1 MKKIFLSLA
10 ILVIATAS
18 FAQKTVL
25 ASYGDTLSGA
35 STKYYAVPAF
45 SDLQY
50 GSFQVYFDHLT
61 GSTDSTY
68 VSFQGSIDGV
78 NWITLAPTTYANTV
92 TVGAVAPTDFTPCRF
107 YTTDAGMIWTITN
120 SLKLPFYRL
129 AVQHWVTGTASIKA
143 WFYKKK

>member
-1 MKKIFLSLA
+1 MKKILVLSA
-10 ILVIATAS
+10 ILLIASTT
-18 FAQKTVL
+18 FAQKSVL

-35 STKYYAVPAF
+35 STKYYPAPAF

-50 GSFQVYFDHLT
+50 GSFQVWFDHLT
-61 GSTDSTY
+61 GSLDSTY

-78 NWITLAPTTYANTV
+78 NWITLQPTTYANTV
-92 TVGAVAPTDFTPCRF
+92 TIGATAPTDFTPCRF
-107 YTTDAGMIWTITN
+107 YQTDGGMIWTISN

-143 WFYKKK
+143 WMYKKK